1 MNAVARTLVES
12 LAMMGIQGTLLALVA
27 LGVVRGG
34 RLRPGWQA
42 AVWLVVLVKFVLPWG
57 PAMPWSLADLVAAL
71 SHHGGGGGSAVVA
84 AAAGPAVAP
93 HVSAV
98 WSITAGFWLTGAA
111 IVLARALI
119 AQHRVVQAARHAPLA
134 PGHAQALLAS
144 FTARPPRL
152 VVGDPAVGP
161 HVVGILRPIIVV
173 PPALVGD
180 PVLLCPALLHE
191 LAHVRR
197 RDALARV
204 VQLVAGAVFLFWP
217 VVRLASRRLDL
228 AREAACDAWALEMS
242 EVPRPA
248 YARLL
253 VRMAQLQAAAA
264 PSMGAAHGLDARV
277 AAVLGPAAHGR
288 LGALHGLALV
298 AWIALAL
305 GGARTAA
312 ARGDHITCRYTPALA
327 EALRLAHPEADRDGD
342 GVLSRDEACAFQAE
356 LRHRVEPHPGADL
369 VSRAEKPALAALDET
384 LLTQPLCCNCDRSA
398 EDSAP
403 GAPWIEQRSDTC
415 TSSEGVS
422 R

>member
-1 MNAVARTLVES
+1 MNAAARTLVEA
-12 LAMMGIQGTLLALVA
+12 LAMMGVQGTVLTLVA
-27 LGVVRGG
+27 LAVVRGG
-34 RLRPGWQA
+34 RLRPSWQA
-42 AVWLVVLVKFVLPWG
+42 AMWLVVLVKFALPWG

-71 SHHGGGGGSAVVA
+71 SHHGEGGGAIAVVVVR
-84 AAAGPAVAP
+84 PAVAP
-93 HVSAV
+93 HVAGL
-98 WSITAGFWLTGAA
+98 WSVAAAFWLTGAA

-119 AQHRVVQAARHAPLA
+119 AQHRAVRAARRAPPA
-134 PGHAQALLAS
+134 PDSARALLAS

-161 HVVGILRPIIVV
+161 YVVGILRPIIVI
-173 PPALVGD
+173 PPALVSD

-197 RDALARV
+197 RDAVARL
-204 VQLVAGAVFLFWP
+204 VQLIAGAVFFFWP
-217 VVRLASRRLDL
+217 VVRLASRQLDL
-228 AREAACDAWALEMS
+228 AREAACDAWALEIS

-253 VRMAQLQAAAA
+253 VRMAQLQVAAA
-264 PSMGAAHGLDARV
+264 PSMGSAHGLDARV

-288 LGALHGLALV
+288 LGAVHGLALV

-312 ARGDHITCRYTPALA
+312 GRGDHITCKYTPAFA
-327 EALRLAHPEADRDGD
+327 EALRQVHPEADRDGD

-356 LRHRVEPHPGADL
+356 LRHRVDQPPGADL
-369 VSRAEKPALAALDET
+369 VSRPERSALEAFDEA

>member
-1 MNAVARTLVES
+1 MNAAARTLVEA
-12 LAMMGIQGTLLALVA
+12 LAMMGGQGTVITLVA
-27 LGVVRGG
+27 LAVVRGG

-57 PAMPWSLADLVAAL
+57 PALPWSLAYLVAVL
-71 SHHGGGGGSAVVA
+71 SHHDGGGGAIAVA
-84 AAAGPAVAP
+84 PAIRMVAP
-93 HVSAV
+93 HVAAL
-98 WSITAGFWLTGAA
+98 WSVAAMFWLTGAA

-119 AQHRVVQAARHAPLA
+119 AQHRVVRAARRAPLA
-134 PGHAQALLAS
+134 PDHAQALLAS
-144 FTARPPRL
+144 FIARPPRL

-161 HVVGILRPIIVV
+161 HVVGILRPIIVI
-173 PPALVGD
+173 PPALVSD

-191 LAHVRR
+191 LAHIRR
-197 RDALARV
+197 RDALARLI
-204 VQLVAGAVFLFWP
+204 QLIAGAVFFFWP

-228 AREAACDAWALEMS
+228 AREAACDAWALEVS

-253 VRMAQLQAAAA
+253 VRMAQLQVAAA

-288 LGALHGLALV
+288 LGAVHGLALV
-298 AWIALAL
+298 AWIGLAL

-312 ARGDHITCRYTPALA
+312 GRGDHITCRYTPAFA
-327 EALRLAHPEADRDGD
+327 EALRQAHPEADRDGD

-356 LRHRVEPHPGADL
+356 LRHRVEQPPGAEL
-369 VSRAEKPALAALDET
+369 VSRPDRSALEAFDEA

>member
-1 MNAVARTLVES
+1 MNAAARTLVEA
-12 LAMMGIQGTLLALVA
+12 LAMMGVQGTVIALAA
-27 LGVVRGG
+27 LAVVRGG

-57 PAMPWSLADLVAAL
+57 PALPWSLADLVAAL
-71 SHHGGGGGSAVVA
+71 SHHGDGGAAIVVP
-84 AAAGPAVAP
+84 AAGPVIAP

-98 WSITAGFWLTGAA
+98 WSIAAAFWLTGMA
-111 IVLARALI
+111 IMLSRALI
-119 AQHRVVQAARHAPLA
+119 AQHRVVRAARRAPLA
-134 PGHAQALLAS
+134 PGPAQALLAS
-144 FTARPPRL
+144 FTARPPQL

-161 HVVGILRPIIVV
+161 HVVGILRPIIVI
-173 PPALVGD
+173 PPALISD

-197 RDALARV
+197 RDALVRL
-204 VQLVAGAVFLFWP
+204 VQLIAGAVFFFWP

-228 AREAACDAWALEMS
+228 AREAACDAWALEIS

-288 LGALHGLALV
+288 LSPLHGLALIAWV
-298 AWIALAL
+298 AIAL

-312 ARGDHITCRYTPALA
+312 AHGDHTTCKYTPAFA
-327 EALRLAHPEADRDGD
+327 AALRQIHPEADRDGD

-356 LRHRVEPHPGADL
+356 LRHRVEQPPGADL
-369 VSRAEKPALAALDET
+369 VSRPERPALAAFDET